1 MAAVVGGFMTWY
13 FAEYIENSVHCL
25 FSPRVRS
32 RLKILI
38 SFSQII
44 YALPAVFEMPFPT
57 VFEDFLVSV
66 MSLLSF
72 SFLTEVK
79 GFDCLY
85 KTTFYSQFFLACA
98 APLG

>member
-1 MAAVVGGFMTWY
+1 MV
-13 FAEYIENSVHCL
+13 
-25 FSPRVRS
+25 
-32 RLKILI
+32 

-72 SFLTEVK
+72 SFLTEIK

-85 KTTFYSQFFLACA
+85 KTTFYSQFFIACTV
-98 APLG
+98 PLGSVSDIIRWHPSVPVSIR